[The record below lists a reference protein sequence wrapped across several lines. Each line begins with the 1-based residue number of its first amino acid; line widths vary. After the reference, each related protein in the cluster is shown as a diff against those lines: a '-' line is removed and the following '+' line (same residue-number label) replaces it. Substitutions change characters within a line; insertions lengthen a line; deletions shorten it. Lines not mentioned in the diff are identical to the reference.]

1 MSGGASTTNLTASGT
16 GYFGLGAFTNTSG
29 TTTIATGQGFTIGSS
44 QFVLQQG
51 SGNVGLGTT
60 SPYAKLSIS
69 AGSGDTNTMLFAIAS
84 STASATTTLFSVD
97 NIGTAYFAGNVGI
110 GTTTPFRTLSLV
122 AAVST
127 AQTSFAY
134 DTGNTTEF
142 LTSSTG
148 DFFIYPTGKDILAN
162 DSNFWVCS
170 GGSGNT
176 NGCPTGTPSGQ
187 GNLIVETRFGVAS
200 STPWAAISVGAGGAV
215 VTTENSLSDGAT
227 IAIDWTQGNQQ
238 LVTLGGNRTITFSSY
253 IPGQTLRLVVCQD
266 GTGSRTLSWP
276 SAVLWSGGT
285 APTLTTTANKCDA
298 LAFFTTSATGTIRV
312 LGSSVLNF

>member
-1 MSGGASTTNLTASGT
+1 
-16 GYFGLGAFTNTSG
+16 
-29 TTTIATGQGFTIGSS
+29 
-44 QFVLQQG
+44 
-51 SGNVGLGTT
+51 
-60 SPYAKLSIS
+60 
-69 AGSGDTNTMLFAIAS
+69 MLFAIAS

-187 GNLIVETRFGVAS
+187 GNLIVETALGIAS
-200 STPWAAISVGAGGAV
+200 STPWTALSLGADKAIT
-215 VTTENSLSDGAT
+215 TTEKGLTDGAT
-227 IAIDWTQGNQQ
+227 IAIDWKQGNQQ
-238 LVTLGGNRTITFSSY
+238 IVTLGGNRTVTFDGY
-253 IPGQTLRLVVCQD
+253 VPGQTLRLIVCQD
-266 GTGSRTLSWP
+266 ATGSRTLTWP
-276 SAVLWSGGT
+276 TAVIWGGHT
-285 APTLTTTANKCDA
+285 APTLTTSANACDVATFLTTAG
-298 LAFFTTSATGTIRV
+298 TSTVKIF
-312 LGSSVLNF
+312 GSTVANF